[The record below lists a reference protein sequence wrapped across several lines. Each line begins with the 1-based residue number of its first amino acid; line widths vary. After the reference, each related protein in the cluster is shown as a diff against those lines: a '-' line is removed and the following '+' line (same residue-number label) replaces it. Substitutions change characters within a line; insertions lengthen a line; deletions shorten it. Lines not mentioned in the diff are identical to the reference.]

1 MEKRRFG
8 RTEHMSTV
16 AILGAFAFSEAT
28 QDETDEAMEMI
39 IEAGVNHIDVAPTYG
54 EAEER
59 LGPWLAR
66 ERDRFFVGGK
76 TMERTRDGAAR
87 EMRASLERLQIERFD
102 LYQLHAV
109 NSMEELTEATGPN
122 GALQAVLEAR
132 EAGLTRFVGITG
144 HGLEAPT
151 VFVEALSRFDFD
163 SVLFP
168 INFVLYGNADYRRRS
183 EELMRQCRSR
193 DVGTM
198 AIKSIAKGLWDDD
211 ESRVYNTWYKPFDE
225 ADRIQQ
231 AVDFALSQ
239 NVTGLCTAGD
249 LQLLPL
255 FLEACEAFT
264 PMEERKQNALMA
276 TADAY
281 EPIFV

>member
-1 MEKRRFG
+1 
-8 RTEHMSTV
+8 MSTV

-28 QDETDEAMEMI
+28 QDEADEAMERV

-54 EAEER
+54 DAEDR

-76 TMERTRDGAAR
+76 TTERTQDGAAR
-87 EMRASLERLQIERFD
+87 EMRESLERLQIDQFD

-109 NSMEELTEATGPN
+109 NSMEELTAVTGPN
-122 GALQAVLEAR
+122 GALQAVLEGR
-132 EAGLTRFVGITG
+132 GEGLTRFIGITG
-144 HGLEAPT
+144 HGLDAPT
-151 VFVEALSRFDFD
+151 VFVEALNRFDFD

-168 INFVLYGNADYRRRS
+168 INFVLYANADYRRRA
-183 EELMRQCRSR
+183 EELARQCRSR

-198 AIKSIAKGLWDDD
+198 AIKSIAKGLWSED
-211 ESRVYNTWYKPFDE
+211 ESRTYNTWYKPFDE
-225 ADRIQQ
+225 ADEIQK

-249 LQLLPL
+249 PQLLPR

-264 PMEERKQNALMA
+264 PMEEGRQEALMA

-281 EPIFV
+281 EPIFT

>member
-16 AILGAFAFSEAT
+16 AILGAFAFSAAT
-28 QDETDEAMEMI
+28 QDETDEAMEGV
-39 IEAGVNHIDVAPTYG
+39 IEAGVNHVDVAPTYG
-54 EAEER
+54 DAEER

-76 TMERTRDGAAR
+76 TTKRTRDGAAR
-87 EMRASLERLQIERFD
+87 EMRESLERLQIDQFD

-122 GALQAVLEAR
+122 GALQAVLEGR
-132 EAGLTRFVGITG
+132 GEGLTRFVGITG
-144 HGLEAPT
+144 HGLDAPT

-168 INFVLYGNADYRRRS
+168 INFVLYANADYRRRS

-193 DVGTM
+193 DLGSM
-198 AIKSIAKGLWDDD
+198 AIKSIAKGLWDED
-211 ESRVYNTWYKPFDE
+211 ESRTYTTWYKPFDE
-225 ADRIQQ
+225 ADDIQD

-239 NVTGLCTAGD
+239 NVTGLCTVGD

-264 PMEERKQNALMA
+264 PMEEGKHEALMA
-276 TADAY
+276 TADEY
-281 EPIFV
+281 EAIFT

>member
-16 AILGAFAFSEAT
+16 PILGAFAFSEAT
-28 QDETDEAMEMI
+28 QDETDEAMEMV
-39 IEAGVNHIDVAPTYG
+39 IEAGANHIDVAPTYG

-59 LGPWLAR
+59 LGPWLTR

-76 TMERTRDGAAR
+76 TMERARDGAAR
-87 EMRASLERLQIERFD
+87 EMRESLERLQIERFD

-109 NSMEELTEATGPN
+109 NSMEELAAATGPN

-132 EAGLTRFVGITG
+132 EEGLTRFVGITG
-144 HGLEAPT
+144 HGLDVPT

-168 INFVLYGNADYRRRS
+168 ISFVLYANADYRRRS

-198 AIKSIAKGLWDDD
+198 AIKAIAKGLWDDD
-211 ESRVYNTWYKPFDE
+211 ESREYSTWYKPFDE
-225 ADRIQQ
+225 ADKIQE

-264 PMEERKQNALMA
+264 PMGEGKQEALVA
-276 TADAY
+276 TADVY
-281 EPIFV
+281 EPIFT

>member
-1 MEKRRFG
+1 MERRRFG

-28 QDETDEAMEMI
+28 QDETDEAMEMV

-76 TMERTRDGAAR
+76 TMERARDGAAR
-87 EMRASLERLQIERFD
+87 EMRESLERLQIDRFD

-109 NSMEELTEATGPN
+109 NSMEELTEATGPD

-132 EAGLTRFVGITG
+132 GEGLTRFVGITG
-144 HGLEAPT
+144 HGLDAPT

-168 INFVLYGNADYRRRS
+168 INFVLYANADYRRRS

-198 AIKSIAKGLWDDD
+198 AIKAIAKGLWDGD
-211 ESRVYNTWYKPFDE
+211 ESKMYNTWYKPFDE
-225 ADRIQQ
+225 ADKIQG

-264 PMEERKQNALMA
+264 PMEEGKQEALMA

-281 EPIFV
+281 EPIFT

>member
-16 AILGAFAFSEAT
+16 AILGAFAFSKAT
-28 QDETDEAMEMI
+28 QEETDEAMEMV
-39 IEAGVNHIDVAPTYG
+39 IESGVNHIDVAPTYG
-54 EAEER
+54 DAEER

-76 TMERTRDGAAR
+76 TTERTRDGAAR
-87 EMRASLERLQIERFD
+87 EMRESLERLQIDQFD

-109 NSMEELTEATGPN
+109 NSMEELREATGPN

-132 EAGLTRFVGITG
+132 GEGLTRFVGITG
-144 HGLEAPT
+144 HGLDAPT
-151 VFVEALSRFDFD
+151 VFLEALSRFEFD

-168 INFVLYGNADYRRRS
+168 INFMLYANADYRRQA
-183 EELMRQCRSR
+183 EGLIRQCRSQDR
-193 DVGTM
+193 GTM
-198 AIKSIAKGLWDDD
+198 AIKAIAQRLWDED
-211 ESRVYNTWYKPFDE
+211 ESRTYNTWYKPFE
-225 ADRIQQ
+225 ETETIQE

-239 NVTGLCTAGD
+239 KATGLCTAGD

-264 PMEERKQNALMA
+264 PMEEEEQEALIE
-276 TADAY
+276 TAELY
-281 EPIFV
+281 EPIFT